1 VSSNVNVK
9 KVKLKVLEIQQVA
22 GGEPEPPV
30 DVDLR
35 YVEPPLGGVGG
46 VPIFQGEMI
55 YWDPNKKKCAVVD
68 LVDAV
73 FPAYAENVEPGNI
86 KLQITLRGENT
97 FIEGR
102 PPVTT
107 VPGDDSTVPTH
118 CVEISPSISGSDET
132 MVTVTFIEPAPGEF
146 VAYPAL
152 YFNTTEGII
161 DPGISVRRRTG
172 D

>member
-1 VSSNVNVK
+1 MSSQVSIK

-35 YVEPPLGGVGG
+35 YVEPPLGSVDG
-46 VPIFQGEMI
+46 VPIFKGEMI
-55 YWDPNKKKCAVVD
+55 YWDPKKKKCVIVD
-68 LVDAV
+68 LVEAM
-73 FPAYAENVEPGNI
+73 FPARAVPDQPGNI
-86 KLQITLRGENT
+86 NLQITLKGTNT

-107 VPGDDSTVPTH
+107 VPGDDSTVPTR
-118 CVEISPSISGSDET
+118 CVEISPPISGTGET

-161 DPGISVRRRTG
+161 DPGIGVRRRTG
-172 D
+172 F